1 MTEYFDKLNIQCPA
15 PIRQSRT
22 ADAEKLKVE
31 AAAIERRIE
40 NATDLLIDSG
50 QDPRT
55 LDRINTKLTE
65 LYVELETNQ
74 QQQGN
79 LLTDDQEDRDNEL
92 LQRWW
97 REFRDKAIR
106 VPVPNE
112 REAVRHAK
120 KIALPPVKASGGIA
134 RPLQMTD
141 SGWDLLMSPRTM
153 NETLASVGCSIAVS
167 WERTELVCKNGKK
180 LPRNVVR
187 KLVLKLAENL
197 PTFYSVPVAAGC
209 NGSRGEDRCGS
220 HKGMGS
226 TPQPS

>member
-1 MTEYFDKLNIQCPA
+1 M
-15 PIRQSRT
+15 
-22 ADAEKLKVE
+22 
-31 AAAIERRIE
+31 
-40 NATDLLIDSG
+40 
-50 QDPRT
+50 
-55 LDRINTKLTE
+55 
-65 LYVELETNQ
+65 
-74 QQQGN
+74 
-79 LLTDDQEDRDNEL
+79 LTDDQEDRDNEL
-92 LQRWW
+92 LQNWW

-197 PTFYSVPVAAGC
+197 PTFYSVPAAAVC
-209 NGSRGEDRCGS
+209 NGSRGEDHCGS
-220 HKGMGS
+220 RRGMGS